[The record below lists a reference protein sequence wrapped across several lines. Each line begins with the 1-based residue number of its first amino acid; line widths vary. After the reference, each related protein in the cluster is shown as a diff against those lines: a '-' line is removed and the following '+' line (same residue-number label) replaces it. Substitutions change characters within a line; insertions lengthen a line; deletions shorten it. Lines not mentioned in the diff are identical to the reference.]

1 MEMVGSIMD
10 SPIIM
15 VDTREKKKFQLEFY
29 GFNTISKKVQ
39 TGDYAIL
46 GKEDF
51 LAIDRKASVSELASN
66 LFEDYTRFKKEMI
79 RMSEITHSF
88 LILEF
93 PLEHV
98 LLYPHGSNIPRRK
111 WVYLRATPSGIY
123 NKLDIIHKQ
132 YGVKTIFHD
141 NRDLA
146 EQKTVELL
154 NLAIEGKS
162 FDHIEFFVHPPRN
175 KDE

>member
-1 MEMVGSIMD
+1 M
-10 SPIIM
+10 PNII
-15 VDTREKKKFQLEFY
+15 VDTREKQPFELEFY
-29 GFNTISKKVQ
+29 GFATTRRKVD
-39 TGDYAIL
+39 TGDIAIE
-46 GKEDF
+46 GMENF
-51 LAIDRKASVSELASN
+51 LAIDRKKSVSELASN

-93 PLEHV
+93 PIEHV

-111 WVYLRATPSGIY
+111 WAYLRATPSGIY
-123 NKLDIIHKQ
+123 NKLDIIYKQ

-154 NLAIEGKS
+154 NIAIDGGTY
-162 FDHIEFFVHPPRN
+162 DHIEFFVHPPRN

>member
-1 MEMVGSIMD
+1 MQAANIILRD
-10 SPIIM
+10 S
-15 VDTREKKKFQLEFY
+15 REKIPFMLEFY
-29 GFNTISKKVQ
+29 GFQVERAALK
-39 TGDYAIL
+39 TGDYTVL
-46 GKEDF
+46 GKENF
-51 LAIDRKASVSELASN
+51 LAIDRKKSVSELASN

-79 RMSEITHSF
+79 RMSEITNSF

-93 PLEHV
+93 PIEHV
-98 LLYPHGSNIPRRK
+98 LLYPHGSGIPRRK
-111 WVYLRATPSGIY
+111 WAYLRATPSGIY
-123 NKLDIIHKQ
+123 NKLDIIYKQ

-154 NLAIEGKS
+154 NIAIDGGTY
-162 FDHIEFFVHPPRN
+162 DHIEFFVHPPRD